1 MVDAIT
7 SQYRSNHLSF
17 ANLALETKVA
27 TRTVDIAR
35 PLAVARVRGI
45 KFGVSSFAKEKPAG
59 LGVSGACLEVGL
71 PILGAES
78 RASICF
84 EFSDV

>member
-1 MVDAIT
+1 MEMVDAIT

-17 ANLALETKVA
+17 ANLALETQVA

-45 KFGVSSFAKEKPAG
+45 IKQVWRDVVICKGKASRTWYVW
-59 LGVSGACLEVGL
+59 GL
-71 PILGAES
+71 P
-78 RASICF
+78 
-84 EFSDV
+84 

>member
-1 MVDAIT
+1 MEMVDAIT

-45 KFGVSSFAKEKPAG
+45 IEQVWRVVICKGKASWTWCVW
-59 LGVSGACLEVGL
+59 GL
-71 PILGAES
+71 P
-78 RASICF
+78 
-84 EFSDV
+84 

>member
-1 MVDAIT
+1 MEMVDAIT

-45 KFGVSSFAKEKPAG
+45 MKQVWR
-59 LGVSGACLEVGL
+59 VV
-71 PILGAES
+71 I
-78 RASICF
+78 
-84 EFSDV
+84 

>member
-1 MVDAIT
+1 MEMVDAIT
-7 SQYRSNHLSF
+7 SQHRSNHLSF

-45 KFGVSSFAKEKPAG
+45 IKQVWRVVICKGKASWTWCVW
-59 LGVSGACLEVGL
+59 GL
-71 PILGAES
+71 P
-78 RASICF
+78 
-84 EFSDV
+84 